1 MFILTVEDSFS
12 SAHQLMGYK
21 GKCENLHGHNWKI
34 AASVKGE
41 RLDRIGILVDF
52 HEIKKILKSIIGEL
66 DHKNLNDIPPFNET
80 NPTSENIAKYIY
92 EKFTDALGKN
102 NENVKLESITVWE
115 SETSKCT
122 YFK

>member
-52 HEIKKILKSIIGEL
+52 HEIKRILKSIIGEL

-92 EKFTDALGKN
+92 EKFTDALGEN

>member
-1 MFILTVEDSFS
+1 
-12 SAHQLMGYK
+12 MGYK

-52 HEIKKILKSIIGEL
+52 HEIKRILKGIIGEL
-66 DHKNLNDIPPFNET
+66 DHKNLNDIPPFNEI

-92 EKFTDALGKN
+92 EKFTDALGEN
-102 NENVKLESITVWE
+102 NEAVKLESITVWE